1 MGTEQYLDA
10 LEEVRPG
17 YEAYLPALMADSQ
30 VDLTVKLD
38 SVCRYRT
45 RVPTLG
51 RLLVLRATGPV
62 GHCWTL
68 L

>member
-1 MGTEQYLDA
+1 MGTGQYLDA

-17 YEAYLPALMADSQ
+17 QEVNFPALMYTSQ
-30 VDLTVKLD
+30 VDLNGKPD
-38 SVCRYRT
+38 AACRYRT
-45 RVPTLG
+45 RVPTQG